1 MIDIIFV
8 CVLGSVTKEIKSGIV
23 DTRIGK
29 ECRVMID
36 DKKVGSAKRNM
47 EFCAGL
53 AAKVKI
59 DMEKKGFICEEK
71 NNSVKK

>member
-8 CVLGSVTKEIKSGIV
+8 CVMGATTKQIKEGMV

-36 DKKVGSAKRNM
+36 EKTVGHAKHNPN
-47 EFCAGL
+47 FCKGL
-53 AAKVKI
+53 AFKI
-59 DMEKKGFICEEK
+59 KKDMEKKGYVCKE
-71 NNSVKK
+71 STSDKK